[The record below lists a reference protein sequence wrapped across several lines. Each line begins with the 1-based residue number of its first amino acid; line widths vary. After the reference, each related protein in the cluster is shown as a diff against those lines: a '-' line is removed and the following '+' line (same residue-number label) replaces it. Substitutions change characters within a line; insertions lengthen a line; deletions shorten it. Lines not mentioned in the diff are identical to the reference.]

1 MSRTEPPRAGLRGG
15 FSKKNNNGR
24 NDGENPRAPGL
35 GRISA
40 SRRRT
45 PKEREGGKG
54 DRPPRKK
61 EGRSEP
67 ETRAPREPA
76 RSRNPHVYALGI
88 IGTRREA
95 EGFGCLV
102 LRLFPE

>member
-1 MSRTEPPRAGLRGG
+1 MVLQE
-15 FSKKNNNGR
+15 KNNGR
-24 NDGENPRAPGL
+24 NVAENPRAPGL

-45 PKEREGGKG
+45 PKEREGGKR

-95 EGFGCLV
+95 EVFGWFGVEALP
-102 LRLFPE
+102 RMRKI

>member
-1 MSRTEPPRAGLRGG
+1 MRFFLPQE
-15 FSKKNNNGR
+15 KNNGR
-24 NDGENPRAPGL
+24 NDAENPRAPGL

-45 PKEREGGKG
+45 PKEREGGKEG
-54 DRPPRKK
+54 RGTDPPRKK

-102 LRLFPE
+102 FWLFPE